1 MSMAGMGAV
10 DSILDWGFTLF
21 YMGIDELGVHQR
33 EQLLTQAVAVRVG
46 NNADKKE
53 WSSFVKRNS

>member
-1 MSMAGMGAV
+1 MGPV

-21 YMGIDELGVHQR
+21 YLGIEEMQSHIK
-33 EQLLTQAVAVRVG
+33 EQLLTRAVAVRVG

>member
-1 MSMAGMGAV
+1 MQGMGPV

-21 YMGIDELGVHQR
+21 YLGIEEMQSHIK
-33 EQLLTQAVAVRVG
+33 EQLLTRAVAVRVG